1 MGSETRKFIPEVETV
16 WHKDYQCDYYR
27 GVVIDDNDRIVV
39 RCAELRPDSGQALRD
54 AEKKIALSP
63 LYSRQTTPEMQAKLE
78 EYKRQKAEQDMLQT
92 VAFFDPK
99 ERNQWQYLFDATYDG
114 GLYRFRYVNQNAA
127 TAIWIAGKSKSVI
140 GGLASVAIDRAG
152 ESDKNFYLGRVKC
165 ELDIENLPGHKD
177 IWKILEVMDIT
188 EKKNR
193 DSRIQIRYVKY
204 NNLSGDWRKGERKTT
219 ITIKRK
225 WPFYNELMEYFVFVS
240 RHCSYQCRQASPHEE
255 S

>member
-1 MGSETRKFIPEVETV
+1 MGSETRKFIPEIETV
-16 WHKDYQCDYYR
+16 WHEDYQCDYYR
-27 GVVIDDNDRIVV
+27 GVVIDDKDRIVV
-39 RCAELRPDSGQALRD
+39 RCAELHPDREHALRD

-63 LYSRQTTPEMQAKLE
+63 LYSRQTTPEMQRKLE

-92 VAFFDPK
+92 VALFNPK
-99 ERNQWQYLFDATYDG
+99 EWNQWQYLFDAAYDG
-114 GLYRFRYVNQNAA
+114 GLYRFRYGNQNSA
-127 TAIWIAGKSKSVI
+127 TAVWISGKSKTII

-152 ESDKNFYLGRVKC
+152 ESDKNFYLSRVKC
-165 ELDIENLPGHKD
+165 ELGIEKLPGHKD

-188 EKKNR
+188 EKKNK
-193 DSRIQIRYVKY
+193 DSRIRIRYVKY

-225 WPFYNELMEYFVFVS
+225 WPFYNELMEYFVYVS
-240 RHCSYQCRQASPHEE
+240 CHCSYQCRQASPREG

>member
-39 RCAELRPDSGQALRD
+39 RCAELHPDSGHALRD

-78 EYKRQKAEQDMLQT
+78 EYRRQ
-92 VAFFDPK
+92 
-99 ERNQWQYLFDATYDG
+99 
-114 GLYRFRYVNQNAA
+114 
-127 TAIWIAGKSKSVI
+127 
-140 GGLASVAIDRAG
+140 
-152 ESDKNFYLGRVKC
+152 
-165 ELDIENLPGHKD
+165 
-177 IWKILEVMDIT
+177 ILEVMDIT

-204 NNLSGDWRKGERKTT
+204 NNLSGDWRKSERKTT
-219 ITIKRK
+219 ITVKRK

-240 RHCSYQCRQASPHEE
+240 QNCSYQYRQASPREE